1 VVSLERSSRIKQ
13 EVPHASILEVI
24 LLGKSEPL
32 STTHDTVLDS
42 GGGEKRRAP
51 RAEYDPDPPKMS
63 KTGGV
68 GGR

>member
-1 VVSLERSSRIKQ
+1 
-13 EVPHASILEVI
+13 LEVI

>member
-1 VVSLERSSRIKQ
+1 M
-13 EVPHASILEVI
+13 VI

-42 GGGEKRRAP
+42 GGGENRRAP
-51 RAEYDPDPPKMS
+51 KAEYDPEPPKIS